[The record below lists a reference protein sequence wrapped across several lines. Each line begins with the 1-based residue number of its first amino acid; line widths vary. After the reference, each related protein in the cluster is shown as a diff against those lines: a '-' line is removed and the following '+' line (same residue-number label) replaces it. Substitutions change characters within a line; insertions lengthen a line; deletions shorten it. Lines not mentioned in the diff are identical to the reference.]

1 MIIKTSILKYN
12 FEIII
17 SLTLLVLISCTNE
30 NPNNHNNT
38 DVDVPNQGISKETDE
53 VATPAL
59 DILFLYSNAIGY
71 LEMQEYKYAI
81 SRFSQ
86 IININPNLAI
96 AYKGRGA
103 AYYYEGLVDLS
114 LIHI

>member
-1 MIIKTSILKYN
+1 MIKKTSILKYN

-30 NPNNHNNT
+30 NLNKHNNT
-38 DVDVPNQGISKETDE
+38 DVDVLNQEISKEIAE

-59 DILFLYSNAIGY
+59 DILFLY
-71 LEMQEYKYAI
+71 
-81 SRFSQ
+81 
-86 IININPNLAI
+86 
-96 AYKGRGA
+96 
-103 AYYYEGLVDLS
+103 LS